1 MAARTTP
8 RAAALVAARLLRGA
22 ATADARHVP
31 RPSCGRVTRAARPFA
46 SDSARG
52 ALVARPRA
60 LPAGSALRAHPLMR
74 QRTGRYSIDDFALVV
89 DEVRLGD
96 GMPTAKIVRPSSEDA
111 VLDMYVELGLL
122 DHDPYWAAL
131 WPSSVALARGV
142 AERAQGEE
150 GGDLRGKSVCD
161 MGAGLGLAGI
171 AAALCGAES
180 VAFYDREP
188 LALQCCLLSAEANG
202 LRVAFGNE
210 TGLRVIADEEAV
222 EDEDAVYV
230 NDKGGQK
237 KKTNTCVV
245 SASVFDWNAVPLDQD
260 RFDLVLACDVL
271 YETHAVKP
279 VASLVPKLTKE
290 KTGVWLVA
298 DPPLRAPKNRA
309 RFVELV
315 EAFDFSLSRTRETTT
330 THGGSTDTV
339 LLLEFEAK

>member
-1 MAARTTP
+1 
-8 RAAALVAARLLRGA
+8 
-22 ATADARHVP
+22 
-31 RPSCGRVTRAARPFA
+31 
-46 SDSARG
+46 
-52 ALVARPRA
+52 
-60 LPAGSALRAHPLMR
+60 MR
-74 QRTGRYSIDDFALVV
+74 QKTGRYSIDDFALVV

-96 GMPTAKIVRPSSEDA
+96 GMPTAKIVRPESEDA

-142 AERAQGEE
+142 AERAQGE

-210 TGLRVIADEEAV
+210 TDLDGVYADEEAV
-222 EDEDAVYV
+222 EDEDDDGNSSDDAVYV
-230 NDKGGQK
+230 NGESSGK
-237 KKTNTCVV
+237 KKITNTCVV
-245 SASVFDWNAVPLDQD
+245 SASVFDWNAVPLDQE
-260 RFDLVLACDVL
+260 RFDLTLACDVL

-315 EAFDFSLSRTRETTT
+315 EAFDFSLARTRETTT

>member
-1 MAARTTP
+1 MTREKASKRNRRRPPLRTTRRFDVMGFFSRPRGEGDRLPRRGARRRRALERVGSGARFVARVAMAARTTP

-74 QRTGRYSIDDFALVV
+74 QKTGRYSIDDFALVV

-188 LALQCCLLSAEANG
+188 LALPHQLPLDDCLNLALALVDDREHFV
-202 LRVAFGNE
+202 LQ
-210 TGLRVIADEEAV
+210 LADEHLH
-222 EDEDAVYV
+222 
-230 NDKGGQK
+230 
-237 KKTNTCVV
+237 
-245 SASVFDWNAVPLDQD
+245 VPTLP
-260 RFDLVLACDVL
+260 LN
-271 YETHAVKP
+271 
-279 VASLVPKLTKE
+279 
-290 KTGVWLVA
+290 
-298 DPPLRAPKNRA
+298 LRAH
-309 RFVELV
+309 
-315 EAFDFSLSRTRETTT
+315 LSTA
-330 THGGSTDTV
+330 V
-339 LLLEFEAK
+339 